1 MKPSNNELSFSAALF
16 TVFLCIIFGANYV
29 AVKIGLAG
37 MGVFTSAALRFT
49 IAASAIALWAKLTGR
64 SFLLKKG
71 QAHQISIL
79 TIIFTVQL
87 SLFYFGISRTSATH
101 ATLISNFLPF
111 FILFLAH
118 FFIPGDRMTLRKTIG
133 ILLGFSG
140 IVLIFLEKEQ
150 GASEFK
156 TGDIIILTV
165 SFIWACNTVYVK
177 RIINDFHSFH
187 LVLYP
192 IVFSVPFLFIEAFLW
207 DEKMLFNLNFM
218 ILASLFY
225 QSIITASFGFVA
237 WNNLLKN
244 YGATALHSFIFI
256 IPISGVFFGGLL
268 LYEPITYQI
277 ISALIL
283 IASGILVVQLKPAV
297 TPVFPLGRGL

>member
-1 MKPSNNELSFSAALF
+1 SNNELSFSAALF

-118 FFIPGDRMTLRKTIG
+118 FFIPGDRITLRKTIG

-225 QSIITASFGFVA
+225 QSVITASFGFVA

>member
-118 FFIPGDRMTLRKTIG
+118 FFIPGDRITLRKTAG

>member
-1 MKPSNNELSFSAALF
+1 MIPSNNELSFSAALV

-64 SFLLKKG
+64 SFSLKKG

-87 SLFYFGISRTSATH
+87 SLFYLGMSRTSATH
-101 ATLISNFLPF
+101 ATLVSNFLPF

-118 FFIPGDRMTLRKTIG
+118 FFIPGDRMTFRKTAG

-156 TGDIIILTV
+156 TGDIIILTA

-192 IVFSVPFLFIEAFLW
+192 IAFSVPFLFIEAFLW
-207 DEKMLFNLNFM
+207 DEKMLFNLNFK

-225 QSIITASFGFVA
+225 QSIITASFGFVV
-237 WNNLLKN
+237 WNKLLKN
-244 YGATALHSFIFI
+244 FGATSLHSFIFI

>member
-118 FFIPGDRMTLRKTIG
+118 FFIPGDRITLRKTAG

-192 IVFSVPFLFIEAFLW
+192 IIFSVPFLFIEAFLW

-225 QSIITASFGFVA
+225 QSIVTASFGFVA

>member
-49 IAASAIALWAKLTGR
+49 IAASAIAFWAYTTGR
-64 SFLLKKG
+64 SFSLKKG
-71 QAHQISIL
+71 QAHQIVIL
-79 TIIFTVQL
+79 AIIFTIQI
-87 SLFYFGISRTSATH
+87 SLFYLGMSRTSATH
-101 ATLISNFLPF
+101 ATLVSNFLPF

-118 FFIPGDRMTLRKTIG
+118 FFIPGDRITIRKFTG

-140 IVLIFLEKEQ
+140 ILLIFLEKEN
-150 GASEFK
+150 GVSGLK
-156 TGDIIILTV
+156 TGDIIIFTA

-177 RIINDFHSFH
+177 KIINGFHSFQ

-192 IVFSVPFLFIEAFLW
+192 MAISVPFFVIEALIW
-207 DEKMLFNLNFM
+207 DERMLFNFGPGVFS
-218 ILASLFY
+218 SLIY

-237 WNNLLKN
+237 WNKLLKN
-244 YGATALHSFIFI
+244 FGATSLHSFIFI

-297 TPVFPLGRGL
+297 TPVFPLGRGM

>member
-1 MKPSNNELSFSAALF
+1 MKPNNNELSFSAALF

-64 SFLLKKG
+64 SFSLKKG

-101 ATLISNFLPF
+101 ATLVSNFLPF

-118 FFIPGDRMTLRKTIG
+118 FFIPGDRITLRKTAG

-140 IVLIFLEKEQ
+140 VVLIFLEKEQ
-150 GASEFK
+150 GSSEFK
-156 TGDIIILTV
+156 TGDIIILAV

-283 IASGILVVQLKPAV
+283 IVSGILVVQLKPAV